1 MHHNTNS
8 IGYACRKFYEHMYI
22 VMTIK
27 RRISRC
33 PLNNGLNGLNN
44 GHRVIVDSFVSQTG
58 NQLCTNE
65 GSLSIPIGV

>member
-1 MHHNTNS
+1 
-8 IGYACRKFYEHMYI
+8 MYI

-65 GSLSIPIGV
+65 GSLSIQIGV